1 MALPPN
7 LNQEKLSEAALAI
20 LGLTAFRDHHV
31 VRAWKGMDW
40 DLLDVLYQK
49 GWIDDPKG
57 KAKSV
62 VLTDEG
68 AQLAAPLLPGTLLHW
83 SAFGSVPSMIKPFRH
98 EFEYHVEHKTCMVG
112 AYV

>member
-1 MALPPN
+1 MAIPPN
-7 LNQEKLSEAALAI
+7 INCEKLSEVALAI
-20 LGLTAFRDHHV
+20 LALTMFRDHHV

-57 KAKSV
+57 RAKSV

-68 AQLAAPLLPGTLLHW
+68 ARLADDLLQRH
-83 SAFGSVPSMIKPFRH
+83 FGV
-98 EFEYHVEHKTCMVG
+98 
-112 AYV
+112 

>member
-7 LNQEKLSEAALAI
+7 LNHDKLSEAALAI
-20 LGLTAFRDHHV
+20 LGLTAFRDRHV

-40 DLLDVLYQK
+40 DLLDALHEK

-57 KAKSV
+57 KARSV

-68 AQLAAPLLPGTLLHW
+68 AQLAQDLLQRHFGT
-83 SAFGSVPSMIKPFRH
+83 
-98 EFEYHVEHKTCMVG
+98 
-112 AYV
+112 

>member
-7 LNQEKLSEAALAI
+7 LNHDKLGEAALAI

-40 DLLDVLYQK
+40 DLLDVLYEK
-49 GWIDDPKG
+49 GWIADPKS

-68 AQLAAPLLPGTLLHW
+68 AQLAQELLQRHFGT
-83 SAFGSVPSMIKPFRH
+83 
-98 EFEYHVEHKTCMVG
+98 
-112 AYV
+112 